1 MLNAQQTQ
9 DAINALPSTM
19 DVPHG
24 QRDRRVA
31 LAASNRNETA
41 LIEGQFRAYLEA
53 TYATEIPAGAYDALF
68 GQAWRDSHSDGYGD
82 VELRYQD
89 LAVLATVVLNAQ

>member
-1 MLNAQQTQ
+1 MLNAQETLA
-9 DAINALPSTM
+9 AINALPSTF
-19 DVPHG
+19 DIPHG

-41 LIEGQFRAYLEA
+41 LIEAQFRAYLEA
-53 TYATEIPAGAYDALF
+53 TYATGIPAGAHDTLF
-68 GQAWRDSHSDGYGD
+68 GQAWRDSHGDGYGD

-89 LAVLATVVLNAQ
+89 LAVLATVVLNAK